1 MRGMGGVTLWVSGA
15 VFLVSAVVFGATV
28 VDALRVDEAR
38 VAAAALPGE
47 GVGGPASAP
56 SAWIDDPSAPGSQA
70 AGAASPAGQEPFRG
84 IVYPRVTTDEI
95 LDAVN
100 LDPFQPS
107 RTPSPQ
113 RYLLPSERSP
123 TAASSRTDS
132 RRRGPELRLVGS
144 AVGGDL
150 SLAMIQVD
158 HDAPVAFLLGEVV
171 EGYRLAAVE
180 AESAILEGEIETL
193 TLPLMAQLEPQR
205 GRASTQRGS
214 AASGAQGAQVNP
226 RDVEALQNRVQEL
239 LQGMGRGGGMGPG
252 GGMGARLQEIMELGP
267 NVIIRGGERVIQLPP
282 GVVRSGRT
290 SGGGGLQP

>member
-38 VAAAALPGE
+38 VAAASVPDE
-47 GVGGPASAP
+47 GVGEPASAL
-56 SAWIDDPSAPGSQA
+56 SAGIDDASAPGSPA
-70 AGAASPAGQEPFRG
+70 ARARGPVGQESLRG

-113 RYLLPSERSP
+113 RYLLPSERST
-123 TAASSRTDS
+123 TAASNRTDP
-132 RRRGPELRLVGS
+132 RRRGPELRLVGA

-158 HDAPVAFLLGEVV
+158 DASPVAFLTGEVV
-171 EGYRLAAVE
+171 EGYRISAVE
-180 AESAILEGEIETL
+180 AESAILEGESETL
-193 TLPLMAQLEPQR
+193 ILPLMAQLEPQR
-205 GRASTQRGS
+205 GRTSNQRGS
-214 AASGAQGAQVNP
+214 NPAAPGGQANP
-226 RDVEALQNRVQEL
+226 RDMEALQNRVQEL

-252 GGMGARLQEIMELGP
+252 GGVGARFQEIIEAVPGAS
-267 NVIIRGGERVIQLPP
+267 VIIRGGEGVLQPP
-282 GVVRSGRT
+282 PNPRGGR
-290 SGGGGLQP
+290 GGGVLP